1 MGRTAQPA
9 ALQLLHGRGN
19 GTDSG
24 GRKVKA
30 PPAFRRVVP
39 NPPSWLS
46 AEAKAEWKRVVPGL
60 QRLDLLK
67 EEDRATLAAY
77 CETWATYVT
86 ATRDVTRQGLTIER
100 VTTATEA
107 GETRVTVT
115 TMTNPSVIVARNAG
129 KELRAWASHYGLTP
143 SSETALSKGGDDGE
157 EGSNPFAG

>member
-9 ALQLLHGRGN
+9 TLQLLKGRGN

-30 PPAFRRVVP
+30 TPAFRRIAP
-39 NPPSWLS
+39 KPPTWLS
-46 AEAKAEWKRVVPGL
+46 REAAAEWRRVVPGL

-77 CETWATYVT
+77 CETWATYVA
-86 ATRDVTRQGLTIER
+86 ATRDVTRHGLTIDKI
-100 VTTATEA
+100 TTATKDD
-107 GETRVTVT
+107 ETRVTVT

-129 KELRAWASHYGLTP
+129 KELRAWATHYGLTP
-143 SSETALSKGGDDGE
+143 SSESALAKGGDDGE
-157 EGSNPFAG
+157 EDANPFSG